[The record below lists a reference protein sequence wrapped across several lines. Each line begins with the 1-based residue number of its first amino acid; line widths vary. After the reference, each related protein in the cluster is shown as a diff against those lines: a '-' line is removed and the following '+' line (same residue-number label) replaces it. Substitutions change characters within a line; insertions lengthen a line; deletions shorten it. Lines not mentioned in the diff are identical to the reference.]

1 MSEGSRIRE
10 SWLLALTDAQNRFRS
25 LLSAPPTDW
34 KRVPL
39 TQTPTKHDGP
49 VTHPNKGKNRPGT
62 TLSDVAV
69 HRRQNKEGEVYR
81 AMLDVFT
88 DDGGLLDSDNW
99 KVILQTPELRKSWDP
114 IVDGS
119 HLVELLDPDTRISKT
134 EFKLGWPANPRD
146 AITIAR
152 IFSDSSALIDIST
165 SLPRSSDDPA
175 YLRPSPPYVRSNVR
189 LSSWCIQFMPPTSPT
204 DTSGKGSVPARVRL
218 TCFWQ
223 HDLNAVWGMA
233 GLGIGQHLPIL
244 LLSLVETV
252 RQKGNRIPRF
262 IGYGLGISIF
272 SIVYGEA
279 GREALVM
286 EYAIIRPEDDEFE
299 VGGPKEKTLEE
310 VRLQKER
317 RRLERTVEIGLPS
330 MHGWDLQVTVK
341 APSEETAAAPWAAQ
355 AGRITQGGSGAE
367 SGRLVFRLVHPPPP
381 TDSIVSV
388 KLVAEL
394 AGGVPGIRV
403 NGLPREITS
412 FESRDPVSFAINKD
426 VFGDVSDVQAISI
439 HTINTADSTDSGP
452 STQISKRPIV
462 QTATER
468 SPAAEKSILSL
479 VRRNYIYF
487 TSLLQE
493 PEAKWKPVTESRGV
507 TVTQL
512 DSIDPTLVVY
522 RAAAVFVGVT
532 LWDLFSMV
540 DTPGTRVQWD
550 RSFEDATLLEDVN
563 ELTDLWHWKTKGV
576 WPVMPRD
583 SILLKTAYKSSS
595 SVHVF
600 AFSTDDAN
608 LFPSIPPTD
617 PNFIRSQVDLQGWAV
632 EVLSP
637 TTTQITLLDQSDPKG
652 WSNKAYIPQQM
663 IATLAGM
670 GEFAIKLGSPPMIAR
685 LGGARVS
692 RSRYE
697 FDKGSFRLE
706 YEGSEQRRSSTQPA
720 EAERLKDT
728 TPLPSSIGDEQPP
741 SDAPPAALVINS
753 QPLGTVPKIE
763 CEIRIDADTWASHV
777 EILIDP
783 PPQAVSCLRRHRL
796 APEGGGLWVT
806 IEHDAIIV
814 GEERILA
821 QIRKVPGSIREKAVV
836 TINGAKVKVD
846 VNSLPEAEIKSRS
859 RQKRVKPARMPLDQ
873 PPVPGLVRRR
883 RMDSEDGDLTGI
895 EASSPRTRYA
905 RMSMQPFASPVARWF
920 TMAVEQAS
928 STTSAAAAAASAAI
942 GPTPASLLKHDP
954 TATANPLRAVL
965 GALSTIQRLQAIPV
979 ANWISVSDRDGFSVS
994 RRIFDEISPTI
1005 PMYRAEKV
1013 IEGVSAEDVAN
1024 LVIDL
1029 SCRKKWDDRLDSS
1042 MMLEEYGYGCSTA
1055 FVTLRTTFP
1064 FQNRGFYVASITGRA
1079 PSGQRRSQSDGNST
1093 PASSSGWVSADA
1105 VSTIYHV
1112 TASFPESAL
1121 ASHLSAA
1128 KINPTKLSIGQIH
1141 LHGWVMETLDPYTTE
1156 NYTIPS
1162 TRVIQFSAID
1172 FAGSLPLAV
1181 NGMLNSVLPQ
1191 SILAIQRVLRSESPV
1206 PSLRWPARALSV
1218 TRDEEVETGLDWTMD
1233 APDDQRR
1240 LISQTFSA
1248 TTKTFETRVVVKPR
1262 RPGPA
1267 TRPSTPLDKD
1277 KTPTMPTAK
1286 LAEMASP
1293 SKTSIEDASPR
1304 SSPVPFPAPAS
1315 LSVNG
1320 SASDG
1325 GTVRISRGHIRSSSF
1340 TARSLSLSSPLP
1352 RSRLASSAKPT
1363 SANIPKTLANSDF
1376 VIGELLIYPDLYES
1390 SYRIDVGYEPLPG
1403 SSTSKPLDLTVKSTD
1418 GVPSDL
1424 QIRAVAYTLP
1434 PSPLHSHGMD
1444 LAMATPP
1451 TKHLLRFTLPTAAYY
1466 APVSD
1471 LLSIDDTADGN
1482 GQQLPAWLKELEDK
1496 GAVISFTITGNDA
1509 AAKREILLAGQPVKV
1524 FSEKESVDVF
1534 GTEELE
1540 DNRVGKLAKLRRGS
1554 ASDGQTIPKE
1564 LRQPIAVAMPFVDDD
1579 AVAAVAVVADP
1590 LTADPADTEASLA
1603 DATSQD
1609 AAVVVD
1615 GVDAKPVGQASLLG
1629 FFSTNNLM
1637 RLTPSLTIPS
1647 FISSPLPTRPGT
1659 PSKGPKPPISR
1670 RTSRSG
1676 QIGTS
1681 WGNSLHHQ
1689 QYSLRSVIIIA
1700 LIAFLLGSLIRSL
1713 LSPAD
1718 FMFYPSRSQNESLRG
1733 EDGGWREVKRLVEVR
1748 WILWGWDAVIFA
1760 VVRRH

>member
-10 SWLLALTDAQNRFRS
+10 SWLQALADAQTRFRS

-39 TQTPTKHDGP
+39 NQAPAKHDGA
-49 VTHPNKGKNRPGT
+49 VQYSNKGKNRPGT

-69 HRRQNKEGEVYR
+69 HRRQGKDGEVYR

-88 DDGGLLDSDNW
+88 DDGALLDPDNW
-99 KVILQTPELRKSWDP
+99 KAILQTPELRKSWDP

-152 IFSDSSALIDIST
+152 IFSDSSALIDVST

-189 LSSWCIQFMPPTSPT
+189 LSSWCIQFMPPTSSPS
-204 DTSGKGSVPARVRL
+204 DPSSKGTLSQRVRL

-252 RQKGNRIPRF
+252 RQKGTRIPRF

-286 EYAIIRPEDDEFE
+286 EYAIIQPEDDEFE
-299 VGGPKEKTLEE
+299 VGGPKEKSLDE
-310 VRLQKER
+310 VQLQKER
-317 RRLERTVEIGLPS
+317 RRLERTVELGLPS

-341 APSEETAAAPWAAQ
+341 APSEETAAAPWIAQ

-367 SGRLVFRLVHPPPP
+367 SGRLVFRIVHPPPP

-403 NGLPREITS
+403 NGIPREIMS
-412 FESRDPVSFAINKD
+412 FESRDPVSFGINKE
-426 VFGDVSDVQAISI
+426 VLGDVSDVQAISI
-439 HTINTADSTDSGP
+439 HTINTADSADSVP
-452 STQISKRPIV
+452 TTQVSKRPMV

-468 SPAAEKSILSL
+468 RPAAEKSILSL

-493 PEAKWKPVTESRGV
+493 PEAKWKPVIESRGV

-540 DTPGTRVQWD
+540 DTPGTRAQWD
-550 RSFEDATLLEDVN
+550 KSFDDATLLEDVN
-563 ELTDLWHWKTKGV
+563 ELTDLWYWKTKGV

-583 SILLKTAYKSSS
+583 TTLVKTAYKSSS

-600 AFSTDDAN
+600 AFSTEDTN
-608 LFPSIPPTD
+608 LFPSIPPSD
-617 PNFIRSQVDLQGWAV
+617 PNFIRSQVDLQGWAID
-632 EVLSP
+632 VLSP

-670 GEFAIKLGSPPMIAR
+670 GEFAIKLGSPPVIAR
-685 LGGARVS
+685 LGGARI
-692 RSRYE
+692 RASRYE
-697 FDKGSFRLE
+697 FDKGLFRLE
-706 YEGSEQRRSSTQPA
+706 YEGSEQRRSSTQPV

-728 TPLPSSIGDEQPP
+728 SPLVSSTGEEQPP
-741 SDAPPAALVINS
+741 SDAPSAAFVINS
-753 QPLGTVPKIE
+753 QPLDTIPKIE

-777 EILIDP
+777 EIVIDP
-783 PPQAVSCLRRHRL
+783 PPQTVSCLRRHRL
-796 APEGGGLWVT
+796 APEGGGLWLT
-806 IEHDAIIV
+806 IEHDAIMV

-836 TINGAKVKVD
+836 TVNGAKVKVD
-846 VNSLPEAEIKSRS
+846 INALPEAEIKSRS
-859 RQKRVKPARMPLDQ
+859 RQKRVKPLRMPLDQ
-873 PPVPGLVRRR
+873 PPVPGFVRRR
-883 RMDSEDGDLTGI
+883 RMDTEDSDMNGF
-895 EASSPRTRYA
+895 EALSPRGRYT

-928 STTSAAAAAASAAI
+928 STTSAAAAAASAAM
-942 GPTPASLLKHDP
+942 GPTPASLLKNDSGA
-954 TATANPLRAVL
+954 ATVPMRAVL
-965 GALSTIQRLQAIPV
+965 GALSTLQRLQTIPV
-979 ANWISVSDRDGFSVS
+979 SNWISVSDKDGFSVS
-994 RRIFDEISPTI
+994 RRIFDDVSPTI

-1055 FVTLRTTFP
+1055 FMTMRTTFP
-1064 FQNRGFYVASITGRA
+1064 FQNRGFYVASITGRT
-1079 PSGQRRSQSDGNST
+1079 PSGQRRSELDGNGT
-1093 PASSSGWVSADA
+1093 PASNGWVSADA
-1105 VSTIYHV
+1105 VSMIYHA

-1121 ASHLSAA
+1121 TSHLSAA
-1128 KINPTKLSIGQIH
+1128 KINHSKLSIGHIH
-1141 LHGWVMETLDPYTTE
+1141 LQGWVMETLDPYTTE

-1172 FAGSLPLAV
+1172 FAGSLPLAA
-1181 NGMLNSVLPQ
+1181 NGMLNSALPQ
-1191 SILAIQRVLRSESPV
+1191 SILAIQRTLRAQPPV
-1206 PSLRWPARALSV
+1206 PSLRWPARAVSV
-1218 TRDEEVETGLDWTMD
+1218 VRDDEMDGLDWLLD
-1233 APDDQRR
+1233 VFDDQRK
-1240 LISQTFSA
+1240 LISHTFSA

-1262 RPGPA
+1262 RTGPA
-1267 TRPSTPLDKD
+1267 TRPSTPFDKD

-1286 LAEMASP
+1286 LAEMGTPSRAGNEDVSP
-1293 SKTSIEDASPR
+1293 KTTS
-1304 SSPVPFPAPAS
+1304 VPFPASAS
-1315 LSVNG
+1315 LSANG

-1325 GTVRISRGHIRSSSF
+1325 GSVRLPRGHIRTSSL

-1352 RSRLASSAKPT
+1352 RSRLVSSARPT
-1363 SANIPKTLANSDF
+1363 SVNVPKTLAHADF
-1376 VIGELLIYPDLYES
+1376 VIGELLLYPDLYES
-1390 SYRIDVGYEPLPG
+1390 AYRIEVGYELLPAPG
-1403 SSTSKPLDLTVKSTD
+1403 TSKPLDLTLKSTD
-1418 GVPSDL
+1418 SMPPEL
-1424 QIRAVAYTLP
+1424 QVRAAVYTLP
-1434 PSPLHSHGMD
+1434 PSALHSHGMD
-1444 LAMATPP
+1444 LTMATPP

-1466 APVSD
+1466 AAVSD
-1471 LLSIDDTADGN
+1471 PLSIDDPDGHSLE
-1482 GQQLPAWLKELEDK
+1482 LPTWLKDLEERS
-1496 GAVISFTITGNDA
+1496 AVVTITITGNDSGEE
-1509 AAKREILLAGQPVKV
+1509 KEILFSGKPVTV
-1524 FSEKESVDVF
+1524 LGEKESVDVF

-1540 DNRVGKLAKLRRGS
+1540 DNRIEKLAKLRRGS
-1554 ASDGQTIPKE
+1554 ASDGQIIPKE

-1579 AVAAVAVVADP
+1579 AVAAEAVAADP
-1590 LTADPADTEASLA
+1590 LSADPDAEASPTDA
-1603 DATSQD
+1603 ATQDAT
-1609 AAVVVD
+1609 ATVD
-1615 GVDAKPVGQASLLG
+1615 GVDPKRIGQASLLG

-1637 RLTPSLTIPS
+1637 RLTPNITMPS

-1659 PSKGPKPPISR
+1659 PSKGPRPAASR
-1670 RTSRSG
+1670 QTSRSAPLVG
-1676 QIGTS
+1676 S
-1681 WGNSLHHQ
+1681 WEHTIHHQ
-1689 QYSLRSVIIIA
+1689 QFSLKVVIVTA

-1718 FMFYPSRSQNESLRG
+1718 FMFYPSRNQNESLRG
-1733 EDGGWREVKRLVEVR
+1733 EDGGWREVRRLVEVK